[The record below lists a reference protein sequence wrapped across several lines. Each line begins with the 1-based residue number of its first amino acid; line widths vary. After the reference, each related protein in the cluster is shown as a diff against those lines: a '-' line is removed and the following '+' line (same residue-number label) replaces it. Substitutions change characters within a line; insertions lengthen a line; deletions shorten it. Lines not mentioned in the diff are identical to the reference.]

1 MSWENFKEEE
11 FACQHCGKNNI
22 DHLLIDK
29 LQELRSDLGFS
40 FVITSGYRCPD
51 HPIEKKKST
60 PGAHALG
67 LAADKQI
74 PLTYKG

>member
-29 LQELRSDLGFS
+29 LQ
-40 FVITSGYRCPD
+40 
-51 HPIEKKKST
+51 
-60 PGAHALG
+60 
-67 LAADKQI
+67 
-74 PLTYKG
+74 